1 MLFLFSTGP
10 YFDHVHIFYM
20 IILLFELI

>member
-1 MLFLFSTGP
+1 MLFLFSTGS